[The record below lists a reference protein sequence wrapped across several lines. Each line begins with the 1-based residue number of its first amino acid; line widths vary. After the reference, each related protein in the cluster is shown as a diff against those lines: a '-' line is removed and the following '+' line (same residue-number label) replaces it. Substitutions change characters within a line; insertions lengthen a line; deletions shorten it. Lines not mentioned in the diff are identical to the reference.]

1 MNISIF
7 YTVSAKIIGAS
18 LYNALGSELLKEAK
32 TVGNAL
38 HTEIIGNNFQLNQQM
53 VNKHIGILLIKNISY
68 SLKVL
73 SATVITSTISNIA
86 LKSQIKTIN
95 YIAGF
100 FFVLI
105 IPKILSILSPYTG
118 HFADTDDNKKFLGK
132 VLNVAT
138 LVASIA
144 ILPSLLSCSLTI
156 GPGAVALASVTCGTV
171 GLDATALF
179 KSILR

>member
-1 MNISIF
+1 MNASTF
-7 YTVSAKIIGAS
+7 YSVSAKIIGAS
-18 LYNALGSELLKEAK
+18 LLNSAGSYFLKMAK
-32 TVGNAL
+32 SEGNAL
-38 HTEIIGNNFQLNQQM
+38 NTEIIGNNFQVNPQM
-53 VNKHIGILLIKNISY
+53 ADKSKDILFKTEDSY
-68 SLKVL
+68 FFKCS
-73 SATVITSTISNIA
+73 SAIIITSAISNNA
-86 LKSQIKTIN
+86 LNPQIKTIN

-100 FFVLI
+100 FFILI

-118 HFADTDDNKKFLGK
+118 HFSDTDNNRKSLGK

-144 ILPSLLSCSLTI
+144 ILPSMLSCSLTI

-171 GLDATALF
+171 GFDATALF